1 MNATNSLGVSNLF
14 PRIKLFLALSRTP
27 HGLLDMATPALCAL
41 LWLGA
46 FPPVKVIVIGI
57 ITAFAGYTSVYALND
72 IVDYRRDKDKIN
84 KGLLDETDTSLDAVL
99 VRHPMAQGLLKYWE
113 GFIWMVSWAVLAV
126 VGAYI
131 LNPVCVLVFIIGF
144 SVEIIYC
151 ALFSFSWSRILVSC
165 MVKTSG
171 AIAAVFA
178 VDPNPSL
185 YFLVVLFLMLSFW
198 EVGGQ
203 NIPNDYIDANED
215 NALKGNSLPLKLG
228 AKNASVAIFYSMLAV
243 IILSLIIHRF
253 TPNRDDIFV
262 MAAFVLAGLYLLLIP
277 ANRLLK
283 TKKRADAIALF
294 NKASWYPFMLFVI
307 VTIQLT
313 SDLR

>member
-1 MNATNSLGVSNLF
+1 MNDARTLRIANLF
-14 PRIKLFLALSRTP
+14 PRIRLFLALSRTP

-41 LWLGA
+41 LWLGE
-46 FPPVKVIVIGI
+46 FPPAKIIVLGI

-72 IVDYRRDKDKIN
+72 VVDYRRDKDKIN
-84 KGLLDETDTSLDAVL
+84 KGLLDKTDTSMDAVL

-113 GFIWMVSWAVLAV
+113 GFIWMVSWSVLAV

-131 LNPVCVLVFIIGF
+131 LNPVCVLIFVIGF
-144 SVEIIYC
+144 SVEIVYC
-151 ALFSFSWSRILVSC
+151 ALFSFSWSRTVVSC

-178 VDPNPSL
+178 VDPNPSP

-215 NALKGNSLPLKLG
+215 KALKGTSIPLSLG
-228 AKNASVAIFYSMLAV
+228 TKNATTAILCSILAV
-243 IILSLIIHRF
+243 TLLSLVIHRF
-253 TPNRDDIFV
+253 TPNRDGIFF
-262 MAAFVLAGLYLLLIP
+262 MAAFLLAGLYLLLIP
-277 ANRLLK
+277 AIRLLK
-283 TKKRADAIALF
+283 SKKRAHAIELF
-294 NKASWYPFMLFVI
+294 NKASWYPFVLFII
-307 VTIQLT
+307 VTVRLISELV
-313 SDLR
+313 